1 MLLGHLSENR
11 RSLHFYIKETFSIVF
26 KHCDNGKR
34 KEESFLVSSTVLI
47 KVNGLQ

>member
-1 MLLGHLSENR
+1 MNCMR
-11 RSLHFYIKETFSIVF
+11 YDATPFSIVF